1 MTHFPITALLQEL
14 GEDIMKVAAF
24 ALLLSLVPC
33 VAAAQTWRG
42 TEYLGDERD
51 VIGCTSGPT
60 PVCTYGASRPANQL
74 AGNEIVVVQCIP
86 GRLGCGTDDRY
97 GYIRLSEFATAT
109 DLAQMQIAW
118 EGFDARLDEGVALAS
133 ALDFQG
139 PAPGYNNRAAA
150 SASAYRDEAA
160 ISLSYSGRLDR
171 FDFSAGVAATNNN
184 AMGKASFGVSW

>member
-1 MTHFPITALLQEL
+1 
-14 GEDIMKVAAF
+14 MKIVTF
-24 ALLLSLVPC
+24 ALLLALVPGA
-33 VAAAQTWRG
+33 AAAQNWRG

-51 VIGCTSGPT
+51 VISCTSGPV
-60 PVCTYGASRPANQL
+60 PVCSYGPSRPATQL
-74 AGNEIVVVQCIP
+74 VGNEIVVVQCIP
-86 GRLGCGTDDRY
+86 GRLDCGNDDRY

-139 PAPGYNNRAAA
+139 PAPGYSNRAAA
-150 SASAYRDEAA
+150 AAAAYRDEAA